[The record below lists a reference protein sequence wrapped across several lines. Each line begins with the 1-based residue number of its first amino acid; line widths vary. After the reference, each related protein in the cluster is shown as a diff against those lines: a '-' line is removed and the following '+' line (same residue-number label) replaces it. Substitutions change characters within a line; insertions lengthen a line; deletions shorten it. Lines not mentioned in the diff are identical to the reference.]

1 MSIGN
6 KVSRPDFVVW
16 NSMNSFE
23 TQLRSISNDIKSN
36 NYALQI
42 IFNGLYRVNVE
53 RQQTIQ
59 RY

>member
-1 MSIGN
+1 
-6 KVSRPDFVVW
+6 
-16 NSMNSFE
+16 MNSFE
-23 TQLRSISNDIKSN
+23 TQLRSVLNDTKSN
-36 NYALQI
+36 NYAPQL